1 MVDKLDR
8 WIKQRF
14 QSYNVIWKI
23 QNVLIWKVDCDIM
36 DEFFFAGLREFN
48 GNNERWERARWVVS
62 LTLSL
67 CHVLSPGFRT
77 FFSPCLILS
86 SPSFSSKCFTIYHI
100 FHAIVFPCIYF
111 IIFSFSSSFLFF
123 FYPISDTIWFQIQEN
138 FNYTRSASA
147 IEFADCEKSKKC
159 GSKVSRRMRPFIG
172 SRINTSQLVENYYF
186 LNNLNV

>member
-123 FYPISDTIWFQIQEN
+123 CTPSQTQFGFKFKRILITQE
-138 FNYTRSASA
+138 
-147 IEFADCEKSKKC
+147 
-159 GSKVSRRMRPFIG
+159 VLQ
-172 SRINTSQLVENYYF
+172 QLNSPTVKNQRNAGQKFREEWD
-186 LNNLNV
+186 LSLVLE